1 MDKSEK
7 YSVME
12 VNEESMMLKFI
23 LCSEDYPVNGEASNG
38 QDAISPCARQKF
50 SLVLL
55 DINMPKMDGLQG
67 L

>member
-23 LCSEDYPVNGEASNG
+23 LCSEDYPVIGETSNG
-38 QDAISPCARQKF
+38 QVAISP
-50 SLVLL
+50 
-55 DINMPKMDGLQG
+55 
-67 L
+67 